1 MRLFRGFYLCLAAL
15 IICLTFSGLAFGK
28 TFPVGAF
35 LPMTGSG
42 AHIGRVMSQGAQT
55 AVDQINSEGGVKGY
69 NFKFIITDFKNVDVN
84 LAVTGVRK
92 MISVDKIPV
101 VLASYSPTTLACQ
114 AICARAHVVMVNG
127 GAYSPKLVNKPYLHT
142 IRLAQHQLVP
152 AMLKFLW
159 DKGVRRLAFLYV
171 SDPSAIVPIEK
182 YIKPM
187 WKKWGGKIVADE
199 PHQTG
204 ITDLTPFLARIK
216 AGKPDAII
224 DYSTGESIAYGIKQ
238 AREMGMNV
246 PMVVSDW
253 MANYQTITGKTSNK
267 VFNVVDFFD
276 ANNPDPYTQKFVKL
290 YQKKW
295 KDPVDFFAANYYDGV
310 MIFAELIKRVS
321 AKGGDP
327 MNGELL
333 EKAIWENPAF
343 KSVYGG
349 ELVLKKDGS
358 VAKQMVIFE
367 IVNGKQTI
375 AKKIAGK

>member
-1 MRLFRGFYLCLAAL
+1 
-15 IICLTFSGLAFGK
+15 
-28 TFPVGAF
+28 
-35 LPMTGSG
+35 
-42 AHIGRVMSQGAQT
+42 MSQGAQT
-55 AVDQINSEGGVKGY
+55 AVDQINDEGGIKGY

-92 MISVDKIPV
+92 MISVDNIPV

-114 AICARAHVVMVNG
+114 PVCARAHVVMVNG

-171 SDPSAIVPIEK
+171 SDPSAIVPVEK
-182 YIKPM
+182 YIKPL
-187 WKKWGGKIVADE
+187 WKKWGGEIVADE

-216 AGKPDAII
+216 AGNPDAII

-246 PMVVSDW
+246 PIVVSDW
-253 MANYQTITGKTSNK
+253 MANYQTITGETSNK

-276 ANNPDPYTQKFVKL
+276 ADNPDPYTQKFVKL

-321 AKGGDP
+321 AKGKDP
-327 MNGELL
+327 MDGEQL
-333 EKAIWENPAF
+333 ENAIWVKTRPLRAYTAGNWF
-343 KSVYGG
+343 
-349 ELVLKKDGS
+349 LKKTAAWPS
-358 VAKQMVIFE
+358 KWSYSRS
-367 IVNGKQTI
+367 
-375 AKKIAGK
+375 